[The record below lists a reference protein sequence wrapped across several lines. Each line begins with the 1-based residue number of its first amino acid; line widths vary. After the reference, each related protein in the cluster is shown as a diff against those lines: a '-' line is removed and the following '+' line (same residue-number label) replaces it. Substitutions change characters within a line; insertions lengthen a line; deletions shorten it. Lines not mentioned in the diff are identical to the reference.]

1 MPPDIKLFTNNT
13 IVRVIVSLIG
23 VFVFFF
29 AIFVLTYI
37 YFKCVRKTNIA
48 GRGVVK
54 NDLQAQYKS
63 LYFDTT
69 EPQTPGY
76 IEPQELANIDFTYL
90 TPVFNRTVEQQGS
103 EENKRRQEN
112 EDILHET
119 SLHRNG
125 HETTNRQTNNSGR
138 IKDLDWQ
145 AQYKLQDFTYLTP
158 VFSCEDSEE
167 SHRSVE
173 KETRNRKVLSSTDTL
188 SENQRVSCQETTNR
202 QNEQTLTR
210 NDVQEHVYI
219 EIIEEKT
226 DMLKLDEY
234 SDKDNYEQINI
245 I

>member
-1 MPPDIKLFTNNT
+1 MPPDIKLFKDNT
-13 IVRVIVSLIG
+13 IVRVIASLIG

-69 EPQTPGY
+69 EPQTVY
-76 IEPQELANIDFTYL
+76 IEPQGLANTDFTYL
-90 TPVFNRTVEQQGS
+90 TPVFNRTVEPQGS
-103 EENKRRQEN
+103 EENKRRQGN
-112 EDILHET
+112 DDILHET
-119 SLHRNG
+119 PLHRNG
-125 HETTNRQTNNSGR
+125 HETTNRQTNNSDGL
-138 IKDLDWQ
+138 KNLEWQ
-145 AQYKLQDFTYLTP
+145 AQSKSQDFTYLTP

-173 KETRNRKVLSSTDTL
+173 KETRNGKVLSSTETL
-188 SENQRVSCQETTNR
+188 LENQRVSCQETTNR

-234 SDKDNYEQINI
+234 SDKDNYEQIYI
-245 I
+245 V